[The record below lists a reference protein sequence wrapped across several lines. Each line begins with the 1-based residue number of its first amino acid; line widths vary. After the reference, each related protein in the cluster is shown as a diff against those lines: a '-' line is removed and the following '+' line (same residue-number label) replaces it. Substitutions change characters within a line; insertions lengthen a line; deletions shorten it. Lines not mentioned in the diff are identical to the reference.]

1 MRDAESSLRHFIKEL
16 RLSDSEE
23 CKAGFDAVACVVSV
37 HDCSFLVFDEF
48 FWENVF
54 TVQNGYGIIR
64 LRAVIPFRLR
74 GLCGC
79 SRNVRIGLLLPVSE
93 NNYFLFL
100 AKKFDGV
107 ALFCIAVLII
117 SQVLVIFKYL
127 SKVLV
132 IHLRAQNRRCC
143 FVNDSQEIAI
153 LIKSIAKSNKMTIK
167 QMLSDCQLSVNTL
180 SPCRMED
187 IIRGSMLFSRLR
199 IIWICVYY
207 NPHFYR
213 FQ

>member
-1 MRDAESSLRHFIKEL
+1 MRYAESSLRHFIKEL
-16 RLSDSEE
+16 RLGDAEE
-23 CKAGFDAVACVVSV
+23 CKAGFDAVACGVSV

-64 LRAVIPFRLR
+64 LRAVIPLRLR
-74 GLCGC
+74 VLCGC
-79 SRNVRIGLLLPVSE
+79 AHDIRSGLLLPVSE

-100 AKKFDGV
+100 AKKIDVV

-117 SQVLVIFKYL
+117 SQVLVIFKDL

-132 IHLRAQNRRCC
+132 IHLREQNRRCC

-153 LIKSIAKSNKMTIK
+153 LIKSIAKSKKITIK
-167 QMLSDCQLSVNTL
+167 QMLSDCKLSVNTL
-180 SPCRMED
+180 SSMQAGGYYPRLDD
-187 IIRGSMLFSRLR
+187 IFKIADYLDLC
-199 IIWICVYY
+199 IL
-207 NPHFYR
+207 
-213 FQ
+213 

>member
-1 MRDAESSLRHFIKEL
+1 M
-16 RLSDSEE
+16 
-23 CKAGFDAVACVVSV
+23 
-37 HDCSFLVFDEF
+37 
-48 FWENVF
+48 

-64 LRAVIPFRLR
+64 LRAVIPLRLLV
-74 GLCGC
+74 LCGGAHDIR
-79 SRNVRIGLLLPVSE
+79 SGLLLPVSE

-107 ALFCIAVLII
+107 ALFCIDVLII

-132 IHLRAQNRRCC
+132 IHLREQNRRCC

-153 LIKSIAKSNKMTIK
+153 LIKSIAKSKKITIK

-180 SPCRMED
+180 S
-187 IIRGSMLFSRLR
+187 SMQAGGYYPRLDAIFKIADYLDVSIDYLLGR
-199 IIWICVYY
+199 TDKPEV
-207 NPHFYR
+207 NR
-213 FQ
+213 

>member
-16 RLSDSEE
+16 RLGDAEE
-23 CKAGFDAVACVVSV
+23 CKAGFDAVACGVSV

-48 FWENVF
+48 FLENVF

-64 LRAVIPFRLR
+64 LRAVIPLRLR
-74 GLCGC
+74 VLCGGAHDIR
-79 SRNVRIGLLLPVSE
+79 SGLLLPVSE

-107 ALFCIAVLII
+107 ALFCIAVSII

-143 FVNDSQEIAI
+143 FVNDSQ
-153 LIKSIAKSNKMTIK
+153 
-167 QMLSDCQLSVNTL
+167 
-180 SPCRMED
+180 
-187 IIRGSMLFSRLR
+187 
-199 IIWICVYY
+199 
-207 NPHFYR
+207 
-213 FQ
+213 